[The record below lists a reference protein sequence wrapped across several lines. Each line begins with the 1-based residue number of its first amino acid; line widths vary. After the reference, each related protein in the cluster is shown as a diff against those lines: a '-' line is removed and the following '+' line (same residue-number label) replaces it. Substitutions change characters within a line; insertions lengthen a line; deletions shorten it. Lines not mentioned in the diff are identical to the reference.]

1 MLNRKK
7 ILYILII
14 FFSTYQLAYSQEIK
28 VEEFSN
34 FLKNNNSKLFVFL
47 SGNYLTKINPK
58 AELIDSIYFDVENKF
73 DTYQLLYNKDYYLIN
88 SLGGQVYKSYNK
100 KFKRIDNSFTHKNQI
115 LSSIFIYDNIIYR
128 FGGYGYFDSK
138 NFITYFSNE
147 TLEWEVLKTNSII
160 FPSGLFNNKFF
171 IHKDALYVLGGYTI
185 DKNNRETQIE
195 NKEYWKFSFLDKNW
209 IKIGESSMFSGS
221 KQNIF
226 DFYDDGKFY
235 FQNNGF
241 LNMLDIEKNDIT
253 QYETIKLL
261 DKTNFN
267 YPAFKLNDTIYF
279 IGNSPNSEN
288 SKRFIY
294 KFPIKNLA
302 INKVTNIKMNSSNFF
317 TAIFLIV
324 LLMFLYSKRNIFERK
339 LKILNSKI
347 NYGLKNI
354 TLNDLEIKFFE
365 KLIDF
370 KKVNN
375 NELLNFVNS
384 NIDISQKTRIKN
396 KTIIS
401 LNIKLE
407 ILSNGKFII
416 KKNPSDHDKR
426 YYSYQLRKN
435 M

>member
-88 SLGGQVYKSYNK
+88 SLGGQVYKSHNK

-195 NKEYWKFSFLDKNW
+195 NKEYWKFSF
-209 IKIGESSMFSGS
+209 
-221 KQNIF
+221 
-226 DFYDDGKFY
+226 
-235 FQNNGF
+235 
-241 LNMLDIEKNDIT
+241 
-253 QYETIKLL
+253 
-261 DKTNFN
+261 
-267 YPAFKLNDTIYF
+267 
-279 IGNSPNSEN
+279 
-288 SKRFIY
+288 
-294 KFPIKNLA
+294 
-302 INKVTNIKMNSSNFF
+302 
-317 TAIFLIV
+317 
-324 LLMFLYSKRNIFERK
+324 
-339 LKILNSKI
+339 
-347 NYGLKNI
+347 
-354 TLNDLEIKFFE
+354 
-365 KLIDF
+365 
-370 KKVNN
+370 
-375 NELLNFVNS
+375 
-384 NIDISQKTRIKN
+384 
-396 KTIIS
+396 
-401 LNIKLE
+401 
-407 ILSNGKFII
+407 
-416 KKNPSDHDKR
+416 
-426 YYSYQLRKN
+426 
-435 M
+435 